1 MWSVFVRIQTVCA
14 GYFYPTGDEPKVTRD
29 VGPNIT
35 GDVSAPRG
43 TSAIG
48 PTNGALYTDANRS
61 SYDPGYAASNAAYP
75 RLYLDAS
82 RLSSI
87 YGTSEVVQPSAIY
100 TLACIK
106 F

>member
-1 MWSVFVRIQTVCA
+1 MKGPV
-14 GYFYPTGDEPKVTRD
+14 PPKSPAIFATKPVML
-29 VGPNIT
+29 GGAPNIT
-35 GDVSAPRG
+35 GYVGAPSG
-43 TSAIG
+43 TSAFG

-61 SYDPGYAASNAAYP
+61 SYDPRYAASNAAYP

-87 YGTSEVVQPSAIY
+87 YGTAEVVQPSAIY